1 MTISTPVVGTFN
13 HGVDGSLEL
22 RFVFWRK
29 RLDFIV
35 LIFEI
40 CVGGGVV
47 VTAAAAAA
55 AAAAVGRGC

>member
-1 MTISTPVVGTFN
+1 MAINTPVVGTFN
-13 HGVDGSLEL
+13 PAVDGSLEL
-22 RFVFWRK
+22 RSIVWRK
-29 RLDFIV
+29 ILAIV

-55 AAAAVGRGC
+55 VGRGGC